1 MQIPCDINASLRI
14 EEYHLFVL
22 IILYHKEKKM
32 EHADKL
38 IIVADMG
45 ELKSYKV
52 SHIAATGRYHV
63 EPISDIDYI
72 EGRKKSGDFLS
83 DDRGNFGHAS
93 GKNPN
98 AETGENLHAE
108 HEKEHRVVQLIADD
122 ISAMLASSP
131 SGSCYLAFP
140 TRHHGE
146 LMAALSEPA
155 KKAVAKSIASDL
167 VKCPADELL
176 KHFS

>member
-1 MQIPCDINASLRI
+1 
-14 EEYHLFVL
+14 
-22 IILYHKEKKM
+22 M

-63 EPISDIDYI
+63 EPVSDIDYI
-72 EGRKKSGDFLS
+72 QGRKKSGDALS
-83 DDRGNFGHAS
+83 DDQGNFQHS
-93 GKNPN
+93 S
-98 AETGENLHAE
+98 GENHTME
-108 HEKEHRVVQLIADD
+108 HQIEQQLVRKIADD
-122 ISAMLASSP
+122 ISSMLASSP

-140 TRHHGE
+140 TRHHAE
-146 LMAALSEPA
+146 LMAALSGPA
-155 KKAVAKSIASDL
+155 QKAVAKSLASDL

-176 KHFS
+176 RHFS

>member
-1 MQIPCDINASLRI
+1 
-14 EEYHLFVL
+14 
-22 IILYHKEKKM
+22 M
-32 EHADKL
+32 EHVDKL

-52 SHIAATGRYHV
+52 SHITATGRYHV
-63 EPISDIDYI
+63 EPVSDIDYI
-72 EGRKKSGDFLS
+72 QGRKKSGDALS
-83 DDRGNFGHAS
+83 DDRGNFGRMSHGNITS
-93 GKNPN
+93 
-98 AETGENLHAE
+98 ESGENHHLE
-108 HEKEHRVVQLIADD
+108 HQVEHQLVHKIADD
-122 ISAMLASSP
+122 ISAMLANSP

-155 KKAVAKSIASDL
+155 KKAVAKSVASDL